1 MINLI
6 TQGVRRPFVET
17 GVPGVTSSHMLG
29 ENGDGSDFIA
39 FKQVAL
45 YASRP

>member
-1 MINLI
+1 MVNHI
-6 TQGVRRPFVET
+6 TQEVRRPFVET
-17 GVPGVTSSHMLG
+17 GVPGVTSSQMWG